1 VSDRPRSRL
10 VAAALLA
17 VVLLVYA
24 RSLGSGFV
32 YDAVAQIGEDDFI
45 HTPANLA
52 DVVTLRVM
60 ARDVLDFNRP
70 VQLLSLMLDA
80 LVWGRRPLGY
90 HLTSVALH
98 ACCMLLLFGL
108 VLRWLEREE
117 RPAEGPAAL
126 AALLFAVHPLAVE
139 AVAEPSYR
147 EELLVAF
154 FLLLALRLAE
164 HRRRWADAGVVAC
177 ALLAIGA
184 KETGVVVVP
193 VLVAW
198 WWLTGR
204 ERRFLKVLAASAVV
218 QGLFIW
224 ARFALATAD
233 SQVFREPATYL
244 GGSFGAALGI
254 QPRIWALGLQHLF
267 WPARLSADYT
277 AASIEHLP
285 LALAILVV
293 LVFLGVQ
300 VLIARRSALGR
311 LSLVIFWAALLPASN
326 LFPMYRPA
334 ADRYLYVP
342 LLGVAGALAV
352 VVGPLW
358 TRARWRALPA
368 IVLAALAVVS
378 VRRQAV
384 WKDELSLW
392 SDTLARTPTSRT
404 AVDNLG
410 WAMLEAGRLDE
421 AERLFTHAVRGRDAD
436 PWAGLALAF
445 EARGRH
451 DQALMALSR
460 AVSLDPVYADP
471 AALHRTLRLT
481 RAQIARL
488 RPLIDQ
494 LPRR

>member
-1 VSDRPRSRL
+1 VGDRSRSRL

-45 HTPANLA
+45 HTPANLT

-80 LVWGRRPLGY
+80 LAWGRRPLGY

-98 ACCMLLLFGL
+98 ACCVLLLFGL
-108 VLRWLEREE
+108 VLRWLEREG
-117 RPAEGPAAL
+117 RPALGPAAL
-126 AALLFAVHPLAVE
+126 AALFFAVHPLAVE

-147 EELLVAF
+147 EELLVAL
-154 FLLLALRLAE
+154 FLLLALWLVER
-164 HRRRWADAGVVAC
+164 RRRWADAGVVAC
-177 ALLAIGA
+177 AVLAIGA
-184 KETGVVVVP
+184 KETGVALVP

-204 ERRFLKVLAASAVV
+204 ERRFVWALALAAVA

-233 SQVFREPATYL
+233 SQVFRQPATYL
-244 GGSFGAALGI
+244 GGSLGAALAI
-254 QPRIWALGLQHLF
+254 EPRIWALALQHLV
-267 WPARLSADYT
+267 WPVHLSADYT
-277 AASIEHLP
+277 AASIAHLP
-285 LALAILVV
+285 LALAIAIV
-293 LVFLGVQ
+293 LAFLGVQ
-300 VLIARRSALGR
+300 LVVARRSPLGR
-311 LSLVIFWAALLPASN
+311 LALVIFWAALLPASN
-326 LFPMYRPA
+326 LLPMYRPA

-352 VVGPLW
+352 LLGPLW
-358 TRARWRALPA
+358 ERPRWRALPLL
-368 IVLAALAVVS
+368 VLAALAVAT

-384 WKDELSLW
+384 WKDELALW

-404 AVDNLG
+404 AVNNLG
-410 WAMLEAGRLDE
+410 WAMLEAGQLAE
-421 AERLFTHAVRGRDAD
+421 AERLFTHAARGHDAD

-451 DQALMALSR
+451 DQALMALGR
-460 AVSLDPVYADP
+460 AVSLDPVYGDP

-481 RAQIARL
+481 RAQIERL
-488 RPLIDQ
+488 RPLIDA